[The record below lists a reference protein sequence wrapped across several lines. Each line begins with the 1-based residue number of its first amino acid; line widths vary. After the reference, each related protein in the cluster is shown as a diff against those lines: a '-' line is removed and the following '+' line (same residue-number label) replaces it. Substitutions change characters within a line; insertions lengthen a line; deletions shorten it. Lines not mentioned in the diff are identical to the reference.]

1 MKKLTAITVCSL
13 SFAFGSSAFAQT
25 PAAPAPST
33 PDAPITTAVPV
44 AQQQGKEMLNGWSV
58 KKNLL
63 GKSVYNEQDEK
74 VGDIRDVVLDA
85 DGTATH
91 YVVGV
96 GGFLGMGEHDVSL
109 PFGDL
114 HPANDRFTLNG
125 YTKDRLKELPQVEV
139 K

>member
-33 PDAPITTAVPV
+33 PDAPVTTTAPV
-44 AQQQGKEMLNGWSV
+44 AQSGKEMLSGWSV
-58 KKNLL
+58 KNNLI

-74 VGDIRDVVLDA
+74 VGDIRDVVLNP

-96 GGFLGMGEHDVSL
+96 GGFLGMGEHDVAL
-109 PFGDL
+109 PFNEL
-114 HPANDRFTLNG
+114 HAANDRFTLQG

>member
-25 PAAPAPST
+25 TATSAPST
-33 PDAPITTAVPV
+33 PDAPVTATAPAVEP
-44 AQQQGKEMLNGWSV
+44 GKQMLNGWSV
-58 KKNLL
+58 KNNVL

-109 PFGDL
+109 PFGEL
-114 HPANDRFTLNG
+114 HPANDRFTIQG